1 MESLE
6 AQTNNLKATFQDFAS
21 NVINKEMISNVL
33 NLANAFLEFMNTPFG
48 QAATRITLLTTAL
61 TGLGGVLKGYMAFMK
76 AGVFGKLFTKLNT
89 GFGILTSAIGGSQM
103 AITQLMGSLSA
114 FGSTAAI
121 IGLVVA
127 AIAGF
132 KKMYDATFPTVE
144 NVNNAI
150 SEDNQQL
157 ETNKKRLEE
166 INELP
171 WNERTQEILDEKA
184 ALEEENAEL
193 EKNIELNEKRKLTA
207 AKTALFG
214 SAANVKGGTFLGGYQ
229 ASGGD
234 IGVSKENL
242 ATMQEYIDALEKEG
256 QLTAQQ
262 NSDLQEILPKMAE
275 RKAYYDVLVEN
286 YDNLTAEEKKQVDA
300 LKAEMDAYTLLVQKY
315 DQSVYGQDALIESYK
330 QLATTGYMTE
340 EQYKKLIS
348 IYPQLANSATQT
360 TNGYIMQKDALYN
373 LMSAESQEVALI
385 GSLVG
390 GLVKE
395 QQEAGNTG
403 KSLYDLVAA
412 QIRVSNTGMD
422 LRQQITALKQLGYQ
436 AGLTAQQVN
445 AALGVLGNYQDQRNI
460 ENTIKGYMYQG
471 MTRAEA
477 EAKVYGQMQSGLW
490 TGISNVNASAF
501 TPASYPAEDADDARQ
516 PQIKALQKEKDA
528 VQDAIDA
535 INDKYDDEVKAIEK
549 EKDTIQDTIDEIKEA
564 YNDQIDAL
572 EQEQDA
578 VQETIDAINAKYD
591 AQLDALEKYNDEL
604 EDEIELQQILED
616 MAKAKSTKKM
626 VYKDGRFQ
634 YVEDLDA
641 VAAAQT
647 RLDEYNRKQALKKQ
661 KADIEEQRQL
671 ELKAYEDKKALL
683 EQEQAII
690 EKRYELEIKS
700 YESNKKLLEKE
711 KENIETRR
719 ENELASYNERKNLL
733 EQQIKSLQDYG
744 DTYVDTVNSIG
755 NNINDAVQNQNEQ
768 LKKKIEELQSLLD
781 DYNNT
786 NKSKTPLTD
795 KAKEEASTLT
805 PEQRAVYDQW
815 KSRGVGHD
823 VAMKEAEKWSSSKPP
838 LTKPSSAKSPQQRL
852 AGGTMSAHGGLTLV
866 GENGPELRVL
876 NQGDGIL
883 PSNITRNLWAMA
895 TNPVLRLGHS
905 ANIKNTAISVANIT
919 LPNVRNAEE
928 FVSGLKN
935 MAYQRAYARA

>member
-1 MESLE
+1 
-6 AQTNNLKATFQDFAS
+6 
-21 NVINKEMISNVL
+21 MISNVL

-61 TGLGGVLKGYMAFMK
+61 TGLGGVLKGYMGFMK

-89 GFGILTSAIGGSQM
+89 GLGILTSAIGGSQM

-150 SEDNQQL
+150 SENNQQL

-242 ATMQEYIDALEKEG
+242 ATMKEYIDALEKEG

-262 NSDLQEILPKMAE
+262 NDDLQEILPKMAE
-275 RKAYYDVLVEN
+275 RKAYYDVLVED

-300 LKAEMDAYTLLVQKY
+300 LKAEMDAYTRLVQKY
-315 DQSVYGQDALIESYK
+315 DQAVYGQDALIESYK
-330 QLATTGYMTE
+330 QLVTTGYLTE
-340 EQYKKLIS
+340 AQYKKLIS
-348 IYPQLANSATQT
+348 LYPDLANGAERTAD
-360 TNGYIMQKDALYN
+360 GYVVQKNALLD
-373 LMSAESQEVALI
+373 LMSAEQAQKAQASALVSSMI
-385 GSLVG
+385 A
-390 GLVKE
+390 E
-395 QQEAGNTG
+395 AQQSGATG
-403 KSLYDLVAA
+403 QALYDLVAA
-412 QIRVSNTGMD
+412 QITASNTN
-422 LRQQITALKQLGYQ
+422 LNFSQQIAALQALGYQ
-436 AGLTAQQVN
+436 ASLAAAQMNAVFGTNTSSADQV
-445 AALGVLGNYQDQRNI
+445 RNR
-460 ENTIKGYMYQG
+460 ERTIQAYMKQG
-471 MTRAEA
+471 MSREQA
-477 EAKVYGQMQSGLW
+477 EAKYLSETQRYLSW
-490 TGISNVNASAF
+490 SIANTTSNVTPGDGGSYVYKPSGQSA
-501 TPASYPAEDADDARQ
+501 AESARQ
-516 PQIKALQKEKDA
+516 AQIKALQAGKDQI
-528 VQDAIDA
+528 QDTIDA
-535 INDKYDDEVKAIEK
+535 INDKYDAEVKAIEK

-683 EQEQAII
+683 EQEQEII

-733 EQQIKSLQDYG
+733 EQQIKALRDYG

-755 NNINDAVQNQNEQ
+755 NNINDAVQKQNEQ
-768 LKKKIEELQSLLD
+768 LKKNLEELQSLLD

-815 KSRGVGHD
+815 KSRGVGHE
-823 VAMKEAEKWSSSKPP
+823 VAMKEAKKV
-838 LTKPSSAKSPQQRL
+838 TKPSSAKSPQQRL

-883 PSNITRNLWAMA
+883 PSNITRNLWTMA